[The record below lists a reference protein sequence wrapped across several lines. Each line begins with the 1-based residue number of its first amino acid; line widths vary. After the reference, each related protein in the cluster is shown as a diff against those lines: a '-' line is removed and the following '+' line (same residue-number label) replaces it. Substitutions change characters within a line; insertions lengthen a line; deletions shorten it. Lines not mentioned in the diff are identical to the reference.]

1 MASFDVF
8 LIKNKKNENKLMLEP
23 EPTVGGQ
30 ETKNIPCNQYVNK
43 TVDSCLSNL
52 KRASLM

>member
-1 MASFDVF
+1 
-8 LIKNKKNENKLMLEP
+8 MLEP